1 MSSRFPVL
9 RRQFWQQ
16 HAALAASLAMVALSA
31 TAVADAVSA
40 KQTTDDDLARSILQE
55 AGVPGGLVVH
65 LGCGDGRL
73 TAALR
78 VSEQYLVH
86 GLDADPAN
94 VEKARQH
101 VRSCGLYGPVS
112 VDALSGRQLPY
123 ADNLVNLLVAGD
135 LSNVP
140 MSEVMRVLAPGGV
153 ALTLDS
159 QLSTL
164 DSHRKPWPEEIDEWT
179 HWLHD
184 PSGNAVGRD
193 RVVGPPRRF
202 QWAAGP
208 LWSRHHNTVPGVSA
222 MVSAGGRVFTIVDEG
237 PPAMAGTTP
246 DKWFLVARDAFNGV
260 ELWRKPIADWGWR
273 AWSTIW
279 NERFNQPNNVPK
291 RLVAVDD
298 RVYVT
303 LGFNAQLTALDAA
316 TGAVVKQFDRTD
328 FTDEILCQDGLL
340 ILSINDQPQGPG
352 ELKDEPPVKKCVVAI
367 DAETGERLWTAENF
381 VGNSTKTGPLE
392 RVTHLLLTALDNQV
406 FVLDGDAVVSLDLA
420 TGRQL
425 WRSPRPLSSDY
436 TSRYHHRMS
445 EMCTLVATDDV
456 VLLCQL
462 EPIQKRI
469 GWRVI
474 KARLQAYER
483 RTGKKLWEYRCGNWG
498 HFCVPDVF
506 VAHGLVWVHDKET
519 MSIVGL
525 DQSDGTERRRLSTE
539 KALDNGH
546 HHRCYRN
553 KATNRFLVTSYR
565 GVEFVDWDSG
575 DVDRNHWV
583 RGTCRYGVMPCNGL
597 LYSTPH
603 PCDCYITSK
612 LNGFYALAPE
622 ERTKDK
628 GQRTKEGQRAKGKG
642 QRAGE
647 DERLE
652 KGPAY
657 GASGLQPSASSLR
670 PSVSSLRSP
679 SWPMYRHDHARTGC
693 ADGPAPGR
701 FEVAWKT
708 TLPGGRITAPVVADG
723 KVLVASV
730 DSHTVHALAVDGGG
744 LQWRYAAA
752 GRVDTPPTIWN
763 GRAIFGCRS
772 GWVVCLRMS
781 DGALIWRFRA
791 APSERLVV
799 AHGGLES
806 AWPVH
811 GSVLVRDGKAY
822 LTAGRSSFLDGGI
835 TAYCL
840 DAVTGNVIDQRAIAH
855 PQDMPVD
862 TGRNQNDDTG
872 VLSDLIVGEG
882 DGVYM
887 RNTRLFGASEADA
900 GWGQRVGAT
909 AGMLDDS
916 WFNRTVW
923 LVDGRDHGEMLVH
936 DAGGVYAVRVHKS
949 RGHGDYIVPG
959 TDAYQIVSTNRTPTV
974 PRRPGKPDK
983 LNTTLWPRP
992 KQTRWSQP
1000 VPIRVTA
1007 MAVGGRTLLCA
1018 GTPDALDPDEP
1029 WAAYRGRRG
1038 GMLLALATE
1047 DGTTSDEMKLDA
1059 APVYDG
1065 MAVAGGHLY
1074 LSTVDGTLLCI
1085 GQR

>member
-1 MSSRFPVL
+1 VCTPL
-9 RRQFWQQ
+9 
-16 HAALAASLAMVALSA
+16 ALPPACSTASAEDFAQSV
-31 TAVADAVSA
+31 
-40 KQTTDDDLARSILQE
+40 LQE
-55 AGVPGGLVVH
+55 AGVPGGLIVH
-65 LGCGDGRL
+65 VGCGDGRL

-78 VSEQYLVH
+78 ASNQYLVH

-94 VEKARQH
+94 VELARQH

-112 VDALSGRQLPY
+112 VELLSGAQLPY
-123 ADNLVNLLVAGD
+123 ADNLVNLLVASGD
-135 LSNVP
+135 YQLAK
-140 MSEVMRVLAPGGV
+140 EEILRVLAPGGV
-153 ALTLDS
+153 AVTLDPETRN
-159 QLSTL
+159 LKPETL
-164 DSHRKPWPEEIDEWT
+164 FTKPRPPDLDEWT
-179 HWLHD
+179 HWLYD
-184 PSGNAVGRD
+184 PTGNAVGQD
-193 RVVGPPRRF
+193 GVVGPPRRF
-202 QWAAGP
+202 QWVAGP

-237 PPAMAGTTP
+237 PPGMAGTTP
-246 DKWFLVARDAFNGV
+246 DKWFLVARDAFNGI
-260 ELWRKPIADWGWR
+260 ELWRKPIADWGWQ

-303 LGFNAQLTALDAA
+303 LGFNAELTALDAA
-316 TGAVVKQFDRTD
+316 TGEVVKRYEGTGL
-328 FTDEILCQDGLL
+328 TDEILYQDGLL
-340 ILSINDQPQGPG
+340 ILSINNEPQGPG
-352 ELKDEPPVKKCVVAI
+352 QVKDKPPVSKYVAVF
-367 DAETGERLWTAENF
+367 DAKTGARRWSAGDF
-381 VGNSTKTGPLE
+381 VGNSTKTGPVE
-392 RVTHLLLTALDNQV
+392 RVTHLLLAALGNQV
-406 FVLDGDAVVSLDLA
+406 FMLDRDAVVSLDLA

-425 WRSPRPLSSDY
+425 WRSPRPDSSDY

-483 RTGKKLWEYRCGNWG
+483 KTGESLWEYRCGNWG

-506 VAHGLVWVHDKET
+506 VAQGLVWVHDQET

-525 DQSDGTERRRLSTE
+525 EPLSGTEKRRLSTE

-553 KATNRFLVTSYR
+553 KATERYLMTSYR
-565 GVEFVDWDSG
+565 GVEFVDWASG

-583 RGTCRYGVMPCNGL
+583 RGSCRYGVMPCNGL

-622 ERTKDK
+622 GRTKGK
-628 GQRTKEGQRAKGKG
+628 EATQRMAAAEAT
-642 QRAGE
+642 
-647 DERLE
+647 DRLE

-657 GASGLQPSASSLR
+657 DASDLQPAASSLQ
-670 PSVSSLRSP
+670 SSF
-679 SWPMYRHDHARTGC
+679 WPTYRHDAARTGC
-693 ADGPAPGR
+693 AGGPAPTNLK
-701 FEVAWKT
+701 VMWKT
-708 TLPGGRITAPVVADG
+708 TLPGGRISAPVVAEG
-723 KVLVASV
+723 KVLVSSV
-730 DSHTVHALAVDGGG
+730 DAHTVHALDADGGG
-744 LQWRYAAA
+744 PQWSYVAA
-752 GRVDTPPTIWN
+752 GRVDTPPTVWN

-781 DGALIWRFRA
+781 DGAIVWRFRA
-791 APSERLVV
+791 APGDRHVV

-811 GSVLVRDGKAY
+811 GSVLVRGGKAY
-822 LTAGRSSFLDGGI
+822 ATAGRSSFLDGGVL
-835 TAYCL
+835 AYCL
-840 DAVTGNVIDQRAIAH
+840 DAATGKVLDERRIAH

-862 TGRNQNDDTG
+862 TGRNQSDDTG
-872 VLSDLIVGEG
+872 FLSDLLVSEG

-887 RNTRLFGASEADA
+887 RHLQLFGADEAKV

-923 LVDGRDHGEMLVH
+923 LVDGRDQGELLVH
-936 DAGGVYAVRVHKS
+936 DDGGIYAVRVHKS
-949 RGHGDYIVPG
+949 RGHGNYIEPG
-959 TDAYQIVSTNRTPTV
+959 TNAYQIVATDRTPTTA
-974 PRRPGKPDK
+974 PKPGRQDK
-983 LNTTLWPRP
+983 LNTTKWPRP
-992 KQTRWSQP
+992 KKMRWSQP

-1007 MAVGGRTLLCA
+1007 MAVGGDTLLCA
-1018 GTPDALDPDEP
+1018 GTPDSLDPDEP
-1029 WAAYRGRRG
+1029 WAAYEGKRG
-1038 GMLLALATE
+1038 GALFALATT
-1047 DGTTSDEMKLDA
+1047 DGAKMAEMKLDA

-1065 MAVAGGHLY
+1065 MAVASGRLY
-1074 LSTVDGTLLCI
+1074 LSTANGTLLSI
-1085 GQR
+1085 GDR

>member
-1 MSSRFPVL
+1 
-9 RRQFWQQ
+9 
-16 HAALAASLAMVALSA
+16 
-31 TAVADAVSA
+31 
-40 KQTTDDDLARSILQE
+40 
-55 AGVPGGLVVH
+55 
-65 LGCGDGRL
+65 
-73 TAALR
+73 
-78 VSEQYLVH
+78 
-86 GLDADPAN
+86 LDADPAN
-94 VEKARQH
+94 VERAREH
-101 VRSCGLYGPVS
+101 VRGCGLYGPVS
-112 VDALSGRQLPY
+112 VDVLSGSQLPY
-123 ADNLVNLLVAGD
+123 ADNLVNVVVASGECQVAREEI
-135 LSNVP
+135 L
-140 MSEVMRVLAPGGV
+140 RVLAPGGV
-153 ALTLDS
+153 AVTLDPE
-159 QLSTL
+159 T
-164 DSHRKPWPEEIDEWT
+164 RKPKPDTLLRKPRPGDLGEWT

-184 PSGNAVGRD
+184 PTGNAVGRD
-193 RVVGPPRRF
+193 RAVGPPRHF
-202 QWAAGP
+202 QWSAGP

-246 DKWFLVARDAFNGV
+246 DKWFLVARDAFNGI
-260 ELWRKPIADWGWR
+260 ELWRRPITDWGWR

-303 LGFNAQLTALDAA
+303 LGFNAELTALDAA
-316 TGAVVKQFDRTD
+316 TGKVVKRYEGTE
-328 FTDEILCQDGLL
+328 FTDEILYQDGLL
-340 ILSINDQPQGPG
+340 ILSINKQSQGPG
-352 ELKDEPPVKKCVVAI
+352 ELQDKPPVRKFVAVF
-367 DAETGERLWTAENF
+367 DAKSGTQLWTAGDF
-381 VGNSTKTGPLE
+381 VGNSTKTGPVE
-392 RVTHLLLTALDNQV
+392 RVTHLLLAALGNQV
-406 FVLDGDAVVSLDLA
+406 FLLDGDAVVSLDLE

-425 WRSPRPLSSDY
+425 WRSPRPGSTDY

-445 EMCTLVATDDV
+445 EMCTLVATDDA

-474 KARLQAYER
+474 KARLQAYDR
-483 RTGKKLWEYRCGNWG
+483 KTGEPLWEYRCGNWG

-506 VAHGLVWVHDKET
+506 VAQGLVWVHDKET

-525 DQSDGTERRRLSTE
+525 DLVSGAERRRLSTE

-553 KATNRFLVTSYR
+553 KATDQYLMTSYR
-565 GVEFVDWDSG
+565 GVEFVDWASG

-612 LNGFYALAPE
+612 LNGFYALSPAKGTKE
-622 ERTKDK
+622 EGQSAKDK
-628 GQRTKEGQRAKGKG
+628 GQSK
-642 QRAGE
+642 AGE
-647 DERLE
+647 RRLE

-657 GASGLQPSASSLR
+657 GEVISDQSSVVSDQS
-670 PSVSSLRSP
+670 SVITDE
-679 SWPMYRHDHARTGC
+679 WPTYRHDVGRTGC
-693 ADGPAPGR
+693 AAGPAPPNLK
-701 FEVAWKT
+701 VAWKT
-708 TLPGGRITAPVVADG
+708 TLPGGRITAPVVAEG

-730 DSHTVHALAVDGGG
+730 DAHTVYALDVDGGRQ
-744 LQWRYAAA
+744 QWNYVAK
-752 GRVDTPPTIWN
+752 GRVDTPPTVCS

-772 GWVVCLRMS
+772 GWVYCLRMS
-781 DGALIWRFRA
+781 DGVLAWRFHA
-791 APSERLVV
+791 APADRLVV

-822 LTAGRSSFLDGGI
+822 VTAGRSSFLDGGFM
-835 TAYCL
+835 AYCL
-840 DAVTGNVIDQRAIAH
+840 EAATGKVLDQRRVTH

-872 VLSDLIVGEG
+872 VSSDLLVSEG
-882 DGVYM
+882 DSVYM
-887 RNTRLFGASEADA
+887 RHLQVFGAGETKV

-923 LVDGRDHGEMLVH
+923 LVDRRDQGELLVH
-936 DAGGVYAVRVHKS
+936 DDGGIYAARVHTS
-949 RGHGDYIVPG
+949 RGHGNYIVPG
-959 TDAYQIVSTNRTPTV
+959 TNAYQIVATDRKTTV
-974 PRRPGKPDK
+974 PRRPGNPDK
-983 LNTTLWPRP
+983 LNTTIWTRL
-992 KQTRWSQP
+992 KQTRWSLP
-1000 VPIRVTA
+1000 LPTRVTA
-1007 MAVGGRTLLCA
+1007 MAVGGQTLLCA
-1018 GTPDALDPDEP
+1018 GTPDELDPKEP
-1029 WAAYRGRRG
+1029 WAAYEGKRG
-1038 GMLLALATE
+1038 GVLYALSTG
-1047 DGTTSDEMKLDA
+1047 DGAKQAELKLGT

-1065 MAVAGGHLY
+1065 MAIAGGRLY

-1085 GQR
+1085 GDQ

>member
-1 MSSRFPVL
+1 MRHAIFPLLILLGGL
-9 RRQFWQQ
+9 R
-16 HAALAASLAMVALSA
+16 ASA
-31 TAVADAVSA
+31 TES
-40 KQTTDDDLARSILQE
+40 QTREIPDRPLEET
-55 AGVPGGLVVH
+55 GVPGGLIVH
-65 LGCGDGRL
+65 VGCGDGRL

-78 VSEQYLVH
+78 ASNQYLVH

-112 VDALSGRQLPY
+112 VDLLSGPRLPY
-123 ADNLVNLLVAGD
+123 ADNLVNLVVTSGECQVAKEEI
-135 LSNVP
+135 L
-140 MSEVMRVLAPGGV
+140 RVLAPGGV
-153 ALTLDS
+153 AITLGPE
-159 QLSTL
+159 TRN
-164 DSHRKPWPEEIDEWT
+164 RKPETLFTKPRPHDLDEWT

-208 LWSRHHNTVPGVSA
+208 LWSRHHNTVPGVSS
-222 MVSAGGRVFTIVDEG
+222 MVSAGGQVFTIVDEG
-237 PPAMAGTTP
+237 PPGMAGTTP
-246 DKWFLVARDAFNGV
+246 DKWFLVARDAFNGI
-260 ELWRKPIADWGWR
+260 ELWRKPIAEWGWR

-291 RLVAVDD
+291 RLVAMDD

-303 LGFNAQLTALDAA
+303 LGFNAELTALDAA
-316 TGAVVKQFDRTD
+316 TGEVVKRYEGTELA
-328 FTDEILCQDGLL
+328 DEILYQDGLL
-340 ILSINDQPQGPG
+340 ILSINRQPQGPG
-352 ELKDEPPVKKCVVAI
+352 QVKDKPPVRKYVAVF
-367 DAETGERLWTAENF
+367 DAKTGTRRWSAGDF
-381 VGNSTKTGPLE
+381 VGNSTKTGPVE
-392 RVTHLLLTALDNQV
+392 RVTHLLLAALGDQV
-406 FVLDGDAVVSLDLA
+406 FLLDRDAVVSLDLQ
-420 TGRQL
+420 TGRQR
-425 WRSPRPLSSDY
+425 WRSPRPESSDY

-483 RTGKKLWEYRCGNWG
+483 KTGEPLWEYRCGNWG

-506 VAHGLVWVHDKET
+506 VAQGLVWVHDKET

-525 DQSDGTERRRLSTE
+525 DPVSGTERRRLSTE

-553 KATNRFLVTSYR
+553 KATERFLVTSYR
-565 GVEFVDWDSG
+565 GVEFVDWASG

-622 ERTKDK
+622 RKDEGPRTKGTEATK
-628 GQRTKEGQRAKGKG
+628 RTTETKPM
-642 QRAGE
+642 
-647 DERLE
+647 ERLE

-657 GASGLQPSASSLR
+657 AQIENQESTIENPHG
-670 PSVSSLRSP
+670 
-679 SWPMYRHDHARTGC
+679 WPTYRHDATRTGC
-693 ADGPAPGR
+693 VDGSTPSTLK
-701 FEVAWKT
+701 VQWKT
-708 TLPGGRITAPVVADG
+708 TLPGGRISAPVVAEG

-730 DSHTVHALAVDGGG
+730 DAHTVHALDTDGGG
-744 LQWRYAAA
+744 QPWSYVAA
-752 GRVDTPPTIWN
+752 GRVDTPPTVWN

-781 DGALIWRFRA
+781 DGAMMWRFRA
-791 APSERLVV
+791 APEDRLVV

-822 LTAGRSSFLDGGI
+822 ATAGRSSFLDGGVM
-835 TAYCL
+835 AYCL
-840 DAVTGNVIDQRAIAH
+840 DAATGKVLDERRIAH

-872 VLSDLIVGEG
+872 VLSDLLVSEG

-887 RNTRLFGASEADA
+887 RHLQLFGTGESNV

-916 WFNRTVW
+916 WFNRTIW
-923 LVDGRDHGEMLVH
+923 LVDGRDQGELLVH
-936 DAGGVYAVRVHKS
+936 DDGGIYAVRVHKS
-949 RGHGDYIVPG
+949 RGHGAYIEPG
-959 TDAYQIVSTNRTPTV
+959 TNAYQIVASDRTPTTT
-974 PRRPGKPDK
+974 PSPGRKDK
-983 LNTTLWPRP
+983 LNTTKWPRP
-992 KQTRWSQP
+992 KKVRWSLPMP
-1000 VPIRVTA
+1000 VRVTA
-1007 MAVGGRTLLCA
+1007 MAVGGQTLLCA
-1018 GTPDALDPDEP
+1018 GTPDALDSEEP
-1029 WAAYRGRRG
+1029 WAAYEGKRG
-1038 GMLLALATE
+1038 GVLFALTTG
-1047 DGTTSDEMKLDA
+1047 DGAKKAEMKLDA

-1065 MAVAGGHLY
+1065 MAIAGGRLY
-1074 LSTVDGTLLCI
+1074 LSTVNGTLLSI
-1085 GQR
+1085 GDR